1 MASSSSYGGL
11 FREEKQVNP
20 FEIIG
25 ITPDTSFKD
34 AHKQYLKQMR
44 KHHSDKVGGDDSFS
58 KLLTQAWKLLND
70 TDGDADKLSQLAKQF
85 SASEGDEA
93 TSPENIDLNK
103 VFTDKSKSTEFREL
117 FQSVLK
123 QKEKLQFKENFQSV
137 YGQIFAKVEVH
148 KKAAMLKPEFQ
159 CEICDGEEFLLLEDH
174 YKAVFYSYYDFVM
187 EITEKSGPQKRKG
200 FRSYLSNLFGEEVC
214 IYEIKVVLKL
224 RGY

>member
-1 MASSSSYGGL
+1 MASSSSNGGL
-11 FREEKQVNP
+11 FREETQVNP

-85 SASEGDEA
+85 SASEGDGA
-93 TSPENIDLNK
+93 ISPENIDLNK

-117 FQSVLK
+117 FHSILK
-123 QKEKLQFKENFQSV
+123 QKEKLQFKENFQYV
-137 YGQIFAKVEVH
+137 YGQIFAKVEVR
-148 KKAAMLKPEFQ
+148 KKAIILKPEFQ
-159 CEICDGEEFLLLEDH
+159 CEICDGEEFILLEDH
-174 YKAVFYSYYDFVM
+174 FKAVFHPYYDFVM
-187 EITEKSGPQKRKG
+187 DVTEKSGSLKRKG
-200 FRSYLSNLFGEEVC
+200 FKKYLSDLFGDEVR
-214 IYEIKVVLKL
+214 IITHDIK
-224 RGY
+224 